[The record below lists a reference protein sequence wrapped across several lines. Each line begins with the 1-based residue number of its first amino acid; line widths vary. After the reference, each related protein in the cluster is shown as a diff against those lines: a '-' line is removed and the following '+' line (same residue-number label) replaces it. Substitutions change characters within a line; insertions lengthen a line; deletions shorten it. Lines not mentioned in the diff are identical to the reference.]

1 MAAGGGNTF
10 DVFINCPYDSGYAR
24 TFEALIFAVHALGF
38 RARAAREVDD
48 GADNRLDKI
57 IRIIGECRYGIHDLS
72 RTELDEATGLPRFNM
87 PLELGIFIGA
97 RKLGSGLQKKKVTLI
112 LDVEPY
118 RYRDFISDLAGMD
131 PHAHG
136 GQPEQAIQ
144 EVRNWLATASRN
156 QLPSA
161 NIVLDQYARF
171 DADLPAITA
180 GYQFDREAILYT
192 DFVWIVAEWLSNE
205 GRVAG
210 EGD

>member
-1 MAAGGGNTF
+1 MAAGGDNTF
-10 DVFINCPYDSGYAR
+10 DVFINCPYDSDYAR

-57 IRIIGECRYGIHDLS
+57 IRIIGECRYGIHDIS

-87 PLELGIFIGA
+87 PFELGIFVGA
-97 RKLGSGLQKKKVTLI
+97 RKLGGSLQKKKVTLI
-112 LDVEPY
+112 LDVELY
-118 RYRDFISDLAGMD
+118 RYREFISDLAGMD

-136 GQPEQAIQ
+136 GEPKQAIQ

-161 NIVLDQYARF
+161 NIVLDQYVRF
-171 DADLPAITA
+171 EADLPAIVA
-180 GYQFDREAILYT
+180 AYQFDRDAILYA
-192 DFVWIVAEWLSNE
+192 DFVWIVAEWLGNE
-205 GRVAG
+205 GRAP
-210 EGD
+210 EEA